1 MFVPK
6 SVKIFSS
13 LFRASL
19 ESKVPSGLEDKLYT
33 LSLAES
39 VKIEVVNLLWFP
51 GEYLVFPIQPLTS
64 AANLLK

>member
-13 LFRASL
+13 LVRALS
-19 ESKVPSGLEDKLYT
+19 ESKVPSGLEDNPYT

-39 VKIEVVNLLWFP
+39 VKIEVLNVVPLAKYF
-51 GEYLVFPIQPLTS
+51 VFPIQPLTS
-64 AANLLK
+64 AANL